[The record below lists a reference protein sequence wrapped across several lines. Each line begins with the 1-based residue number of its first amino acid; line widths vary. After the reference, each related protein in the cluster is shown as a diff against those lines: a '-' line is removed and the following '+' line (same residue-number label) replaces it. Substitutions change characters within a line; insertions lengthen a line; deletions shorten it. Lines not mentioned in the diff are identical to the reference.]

1 MSTIEFNKT
10 IKIGDKFI
18 YGKNT
23 LCEVVDIV
31 KTFSTARKEWNEE
44 VIYLAK
50 GINTIARNS
59 FDVSKTTI
67 IRNRVQDK

>member
-1 MSTIEFNKT
+1 MGTIKFNKT

>member
-1 MSTIEFNKT
+1 MGTIEFNKT